1 MDKDRE
7 YEDITHPAFKERD
20 NPYVDMKQA
29 FRERWTVQGDI
40 TDPTSLPY
48 CPVAKSLANVA
59 YQRPFNK
66 IVDDWMEAISK
77 DLDKKTFGDEDSPE
91 HRINY
96 YFGAIETDKQICTI
110 NFVTMRRHNVQLSFS
125 SERQII
131 ALAVHQYA
139 IMEAAME
146 LGFQPSHSMQKIE
159 LLPHIW
165 GGFMMWF
172 NPLIDEDRNNVLAK
186 PTDKWLLK
194 RANETQ
200 RHKAKALD
208 RYKKK
213 NALPQF
219 SDSST
224 LTKDSSAKSWNQL
237 YMQVEMANGKWFI
250 KAKWTGEGRYKT
262 YELKELRFANRSG
275 KPFKTFEVLRKFA
288 QGGGFLEPSTV
299 TGGLHSSKQL
309 EAIERLKQQI
319 VELRK
324 KLRLSFGINDDPII
338 YNKSDGTYYIQFAEC
353 GANVAPVQRV
363 HPSDYQPRRSD
374 ALAHKDGEHLDDDS
388 LRRLSETGELNVE
401 ELQLGQGVINPDDV
415 NMYDEDD

>member
-1 MDKDRE
+1 
-7 YEDITHPAFKERD
+7 
-20 NPYVDMKQA
+20 
-29 FRERWTVQGDI
+29 
-40 TDPTSLPY
+40 
-48 CPVAKSLANVA
+48 
-59 YQRPFNK
+59 
-66 IVDDWMEAISK
+66 
-77 DLDKKTFGDEDSPE
+77 
-91 HRINY
+91 
-96 YFGAIETDKQICTI
+96 
-110 NFVTMRRHNVQLSFS
+110 
-125 SERQII
+125 
-131 ALAVHQYA
+131 
-139 IMEAAME
+139 MEAAME

-172 NPLIDEDRNNVLAK
+172 NILIDEDRNNVVAR

-194 RANETQ
+194 RDIEAQ

-237 YMQVEMANGKWFI
+237 YMRVEMANGKWFI
-250 KAKWTGEGRYKT
+250 KAKWKGEGRYKT
-262 YELKELRFANRSG
+262 YELQELRFAKRSG
-275 KPFKTFEVLRKFA
+275 EPFKTFEVLRKFA

-299 TGGLHSSKQL
+299 TGGLHRSKQL
-309 EAIERLKQQI
+309 AANERLKKQI
-319 VELRK
+319 GELRK
-324 KLRLSFGINDDPII
+324 KLRLSFGIKDDPIN

-353 GANVAPVQRV
+353 GADVAPVQRV
-363 HPSDYQPRRSD
+363 HPSDYPDPRRSD

-388 LRRLSETGELNVE
+388 FRRLSETGELNVE
-401 ELQLGQGVINPDDV
+401 ELQLGQGVINPEDV